1 MSGSRNFRG
10 GGEVRGGGGGGSP
23 MVYFLKI
30 VIFQGSRGAGVYQ
43 FFQGGGWGGG
53 QLLIP
58 YTHIT
63 CVYSRG
69 TGPLAP
75 SPLDPRMQYLDQLD
89 AVTEVKY

>member
-1 MSGSRNFRG
+1 MVYLKKNCNFPRFQRG
-10 GGEVRGGGGGGSP
+10 WGLSIFPGGEGSN
-23 MVYFLKI
+23 LL
-30 VIFQGSRGAGVYQ
+30 QG
-43 FFQGGGWGGG
+43 GGG

-58 YTHIT
+58 FTHIT

-89 AVTEVKY
+89 AVTEFRY